1 MLLCF
6 YWNVFHFHIQMLSD
20 YTLIFFID
28 IKWHEYSITCI
39 VKHKPLMY
47 KNVKKLLKYCVVKYL
62 FYGPVETNCELICE
76 DGSI

>member
-6 YWNVFHFHIQMLSD
+6 YWNVFHFHIKMLSD
-20 YTLIFFID
+20 YTLICFID
-28 IKWHEYSITCI
+28 ITWHEYSITCI

-47 KNVKKLLKYCVVKYL
+47 KNMKKLFEILRSEIT